1 MKKLFTFAI
10 ALMAAM
16 AMNAT
21 DYYLVGSSVG
31 WNASNE
37 TYKFV
42 EVDGVLTVNVAELSG
57 DVKVT
62 ENGNWHPQYGAA
74 SDQDSL
80 RLNTPFVLTKCDDS
94 QGEADAPANVHIAL
108 GANQYYS
115 NAKLTLQVNDGVLT
129 LTLVSGTLVD
139 TSADPEAY
147 FLVGAF
153 QGWSLDAALRFEEV
167 NGVLTVNVPDL
178 NGGFKVLKA
187 KASKPAWGNE
197 YASNGAGVVLGEA
210 YALQHGG
217 ENLALANPFGGY
229 TNAVVTLAEANEAL
243 TMTLQSGTF
252 YVTEND
258 WFLPGAWNSWK
269 CDDVAK
275 MTADPDAENT
285 YELLLAEFGGEFKV
299 VYGQWA
305 VEFGVAKND
314 TTKWELFEMYSLKT
328 PCDNMKPADATAT
341 YQDVTIS
348 LTVDYENVNATLIIM
363 TEDAQGVKTI
373 QLQPKSIKRIENGQV
388 LIERDGVR
396 YNMNGAKQ

>member
-1 MKKLFTFAI
+1 
-10 ALMAAM
+10 
-16 AMNAT
+16 
-21 DYYLVGSSVG
+21 
-31 WNASNE
+31 
-37 TYKFV
+37 
-42 EVDGVLTVNVAELSG
+42 
-57 DVKVT
+57 
-62 ENGNWHPQYGAA
+62 
-74 SDQDSL
+74 
-80 RLNTPFVLTKCDDS
+80 
-94 QGEADAPANVHIAL
+94 
-108 GANQYYS
+108 
-115 NAKLTLQVNDGVLT
+115 
-129 LTLVSGTLVD
+129 
-139 TSADPEAY
+139 
-147 FLVGAF
+147 
-153 QGWSLDAALRFEEV
+153 
-167 NGVLTVNVPDL
+167 
-178 NGGFKVLKA
+178 
-187 KASKPAWGNE
+187 
-197 YASNGAGVVLGEA
+197 
-210 YALQHGG
+210 
-217 ENLALANPFGGY
+217 
-229 TNAVVTLAEANEAL
+229 
-243 TMTLQSGTF
+243 MTLQSGTF